1 MVMLRLG
8 KILLVISLLVV
19 VGLYFLLGA
28 WLLAT
33 FGATVSQ
40 LADSDTEVSWLYAF
54 NYVALNVFVLATLVM
69 ALARGIPKQ
78 DHEARVMVLFI
89 VVLEVPHLAV
99 LIIRG
104 FA

>member
-1 MVMLRLG
+1 MLRLL

-19 VGLYFLLGA
+19 IGLYFLLGA

-33 FGATVSQ
+33 FGTAVPPR

-54 NYVALNVFVLATLVM
+54 SYVVLNVFVLATLVM

-78 DHEARVMVLFI
+78 DHEARVMVFFI
-89 VVLEVPHLAV
+89 VVLGIPHLAV
-99 LIIRG
+99 LIIRSL
-104 FA
+104 A